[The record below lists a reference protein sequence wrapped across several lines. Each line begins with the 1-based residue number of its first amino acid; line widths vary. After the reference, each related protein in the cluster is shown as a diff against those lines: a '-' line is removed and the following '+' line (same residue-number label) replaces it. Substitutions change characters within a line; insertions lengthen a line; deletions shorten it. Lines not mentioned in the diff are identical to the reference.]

1 MPPSVRFWDRRVYW
15 APVIL
20 LVSALRQKCSSGMSF
35 KKLKAFLGVCRST
48 VKRWQHYFQELFPES
63 INYRRLSGQLIPPLD
78 AHGLPGALLD
88 RFLETFVKPEAA
100 LAVCLRTL
108 AHGP

>member
-20 LVSALRQKCSSGMSF
+20 LVSALRQKCSPKTTF
-35 KKLKAFLGVCRST
+35 KKLKAFLGVWRTT
-48 VKRWQHYFQELFPES
+48 VKSWQHYFQKHFPQS
-63 INYRRLSGQLIPPLD
+63 IQYRRLLGQLIPPID
-78 AHGLPGALLD
+78 THQLPGALLD
-88 RFLETFVKPEAA
+88 RFLKTFVKPEAA
-100 LAVCLRTL
+100 LAGCLRTL